1 MYLTIYRQEISDVRA
16 VHADTIK
23 REDAV
28 ERAITECI
36 QEGILADFLKK
47 NRAEAKRM
55 SMFEYN
61 EEKHLRLEKEYSR
74 EEGFT
79 AGHRAGHREGRRV
92 GFTAGKE
99 CINELNQRLLA
110 EGRTDELARTIL
122 DPECQTALMK
132 EYGLLA
138 DEL

>member
-1 MYLTIYRQEISDVRA
+1 MKLEN
-16 VHADTIK
+16 
-23 REDAV
+23 AV

-55 SMFEYN
+55 SMFEFN

-74 EEGFT
+74 EEGF
-79 AGHRAGHREGRRV
+79 AAGQREGHRG
-92 GFTAGKE
+92 GFAAGKE
-99 CINELNQRLLA
+99 CINELKQKLLT

-122 DPECQTALMK
+122 DPEYQRALMEK
-132 EYGLLA
+132 YGLLA
-138 DEL
+138 ENV